1 MKDYINHKF
10 FISDKNEKEIK
21 NLIKFN
27 ETFDLGD
34 LYKLN
39 EEYYLL
45 RYKNIIKIFP
55 KIIYEYKFDFD
66 LNFNFNYMKY
76 FLLKENVLLVI
87 CFEYYLF
94 LKINFSEKK
103 IHFLNKINNNIGFCR
118 TIVEFNNYIVIH
130 LFKKD
135 QDNHHIVENYLI
147 IFQKNNNNKNIHNTI
162 YYQLK
167 INIRTN
173 ILLI

>member
-1 MKDYINHKF
+1 
-10 FISDKNEKEIK
+10 
-21 NLIKFN
+21 
-27 ETFDLGD
+27 
-34 LYKLN
+34 
-39 EEYYLL
+39 
-45 RYKNIIKIFP
+45 
-55 KIIYEYKFDFD
+55 
-66 LNFNFNYMKY
+66 MKY

-147 IFQKNNNNKNIHNTI
+147 IFQKINNNKNIHNTI

>member
-1 MKDYINHKF
+1 MIKSDIIYNIEDNKPIFKLAPFFLNGNQKRKKNKNNQLQIIKSLINKLYFNQDSAKITPISDEELNDLLIKLSNNKLNMKHYINHKF

-66 LNFNFNYMKY
+66 LNFNYMKY
-76 FLLKENVLLVI
+76 FLLKKNVLLVI

-94 LKINFSEKK
+94 
-103 IHFLNKINNNIGFCR
+103 
-118 TIVEFNNYIVIH
+118 
-130 LFKKD
+130 
-135 QDNHHIVENYLI
+135 
-147 IFQKNNNNKNIHNTI
+147 
-162 YYQLK
+162 
-167 INIRTN
+167 
-173 ILLI
+173 